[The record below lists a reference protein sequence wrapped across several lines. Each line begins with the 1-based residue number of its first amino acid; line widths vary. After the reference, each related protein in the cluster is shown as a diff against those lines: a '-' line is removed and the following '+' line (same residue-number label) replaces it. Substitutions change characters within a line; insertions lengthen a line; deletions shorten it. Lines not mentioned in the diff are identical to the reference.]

1 MKNKLDVSRF
11 IEINEI
17 PQAHNLDTWLARETP
32 AQANSA

>member
-17 PQAHNLDTWLARETP
+17 PPGSQSRYLVGAETP